1 MKQSEM
7 PPYSVLMSVYKKDD
21 PTWLEVAMKSML
33 EQTLPPYEF
42 ILVEDGPLPQT
53 LRKVIAQK
61 RREYPHIVRC
71 VQLRENQGLGLAL
84 RRGVEECRCEWI
96 ARMDAD
102 DYAKADRVEKQMA
115 AALSQ
120 GADIVGSDIYEFEND
135 ISQITTLR
143 TFPEE
148 AEELNRFAR
157 RKTPFAHQSVLMKK
171 SRVLAAGNYADAY
184 LHEDYD
190 LFLRMIAD
198 GCRGYTVKEP
208 LVFARVNDNYYE
220 RRGGFFYLCTMLRF
234 NCHSYR
240 KGWIGAIDF
249 LVRSCGNIL
258 VCSVPNRARVW
269 IYKRCLRRRIVSAEA

>member
-1 MKQSEM
+1 MKQSEL
-7 PPYSVLMSVYKKDD
+7 PPYSVLMSVYKKDN
-21 PTWLEVAMKSML
+21 PAWLEIAMASML
-33 EQTLPPYEF
+33 EQTVPPCEF
-42 ILVEDGPLPQT
+42 VLVEDGPLPQT
-53 LRKVIAQK
+53 LQNVIAQQSRAYPNII
-61 RREYPHIVRC
+61 RRVPL
-71 VQLRENQGLGLAL
+71 QENKGLGLAL

-102 DYAKADRVEKQMA
+102 DYAKADRVEKQME
-115 AALSQ
+115 AALKQ

-135 ISQITTLR
+135 ISHITTLR
-143 TFPEE
+143 AFPES
-148 AEELNRFAR
+148 AESLARFAR

-220 RRGGFFYLCTMLRF
+220 RRGGAFYLYKMLRF
-234 NCHSYR
+234 NCDSYR
-240 KGWIGAIDF
+240 KGWISGIDF

-269 IYKRCLRRRIVSAEA
+269 IYKNYLRKRIAYAEA